1 MCSFCL
7 AALKR
12 RPPQPPNNH
21 QETFCTEAEA
31 EAGDEQRKTHK
42 QTHLLRTL
50 STHHGFLSLRFGC
63 VSGWLGACQAYPLS
77 KQWEHGAGVGGRNR
91 NVTNKPIKQ
100 VLSMKTV
107 RFGKKKNQIPH
118 PLQKVELR
126 NYQRVDKLQAA
137 KSRE

>member
-12 RPPQPPNNH
+12 RPPQPVPLEPPNNH
-21 QETFCTEAEA
+21 QETFCA

-63 VSGWLGACQAYPLS
+63 GFVSGLGGLGACQAYPLS
-77 KQWEHGAGVGGRNR
+77 KQWEHEAGGGGSNR

-107 RFGKKKNQIPH
+107 RFVKKIQPATS
-118 PLQKVELR
+118 PT
-126 NYQRVDKLQAA
+126 A
-137 KSRE
+137 KS